1 MWKLPLDSFCWSM
14 IYNCL
19 QCLKITYWDFL
30 IVERGKSDSF
40 LTECNAVIIKTVVP
54 LVLVVSKPW
63 IRCPDLITQDL
74 LTGKSTAD
82 VSSVWKGP
90 TSNVEPAQI
99 TISPPEISSSYQ
111 FPYGTTKV
119 TWTAS
124 NSEGSESCSIF
135 VIIYGN
141 WIFSSCQYIS
151 IYTILLSVPRV
162 QYNISPYLHFRNQ
175 P

>member
-1 MWKLPLDSFCWSM
+1 MS
-14 IYNCL
+14 
-19 QCLKITYWDFL
+19 
-30 IVERGKSDSF
+30 
-40 LTECNAVIIKTVVP
+40 

-74 LTGKSTAD
+74 LPGKSTAD

-90 TSNVEPAQI
+90 TSNVELAQI

-135 VIIYGN
+135 VIIYGMVTEFFLYVN
-141 WIFSSCQYIS
+141 IYLYIH
-151 IYTILLSVPRV
+151 LSVPRV
-162 QYNISPYLHFRNQ
+162 QYNISPCSTAVRLKHTLFTTVTLRTQNANRLE
-175 P
+175 

>member
-1 MWKLPLDSFCWSM
+1 MS
-14 IYNCL
+14 
-19 QCLKITYWDFL
+19 
-30 IVERGKSDSF
+30 
-40 LTECNAVIIKTVVP
+40 

-74 LTGKSTAD
+74 LLGKSTAD

-90 TSNVEPAQI
+90 TSNVELAQI

-135 VIIYGN
+135 VIIYGMVTEFFLYVN
-141 WIFSSCQYIS
+141 IYLYIYILVCRAFSITSVRTFIS
-151 IYTILLSVPRV
+151 AIKRSLVPIYYCTGTVRRQQILPR
-162 QYNISPYLHFRNQ
+162 NF
-175 P
+175 

>member
-1 MWKLPLDSFCWSM
+1 MKINIRQLLLIYDLQLSSM
-14 IYNCL
+14 FENYIL
-19 QCLKITYWDFL
+19 GLL
-30 IVERGKSDSF
+30 IVERGESDSF
-40 LTECNAVIIKTVVP
+40 LTECNAVIIKTAVP

-63 IRCPDLITQDL
+63 IRCPDLIQRDL
-74 LTGKSTAD
+74 IPGKSTAD

-135 VIIYGN
+135 VYIYGD
-141 WIFSSCQYIS
+141 
-151 IYTILLSVPRV
+151 
-162 QYNISPYLHFRNQ
+162 
-175 P
+175 